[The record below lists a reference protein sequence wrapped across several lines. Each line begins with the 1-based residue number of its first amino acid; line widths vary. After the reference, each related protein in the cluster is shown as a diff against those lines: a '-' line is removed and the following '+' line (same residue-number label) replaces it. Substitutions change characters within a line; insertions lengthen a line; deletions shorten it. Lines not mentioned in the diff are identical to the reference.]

1 LTLDTL
7 SLMSKKRVC
16 VAAVQFAVTEDVAAN
31 LATCLRMI
39 DRAAEHRPEVMV
51 LPEFINHIAWYAD
64 AEHCY
69 RVAVDLDGD
78 FLAAIA
84 AKAREHHCFIKVNVT
99 LRRANGKVTGTNVLF
114 GPDGA
119 RLAVNDKQIL
129 MGNENNFLERATEN
143 GPITLTP
150 LGAVGMY
157 ACMDGVINEVTRGL
171 AVRGAQLLLNSL
183 NSFAHDEASLHIPVR
198 AAENKVFVVAANK
211 VGPLVPP
218 RLTEA
223 VAARLKIAPHYL
235 EGAGESQIVAPDGTV
250 LAKGPRTGEAVV
262 VAEIDIAQAANKLRP
277 DGTDILATRRPEL
290 YGPIAQPPANLE
302 RKAGA
307 ATMNAAVYQ
316 PIADGPE
323 AVEEVAE
330 AMAEAARAGVQLVV
344 LPELFH
350 LAGGRVETP
359 ADAVAQSRRMVATLQ
374 AALHAAAAEC
384 GLITTIAD
392 GAAGGFQHLGVL
404 ITRRG
409 IVHRQ
414 PQLHRAGRHPW
425 ITSLGDRLLFTDVE
439 WGRLAIVVGNDS
451 IYPETFRLA
460 TLQNVEVVA
469 VPTTLLERW
478 EMATGLLERAAE
490 NRMNLVAASRPSEA
504 GTSAVIAISPDFTLW
519 TEWQRPFEGDI
530 NYPQVTRASALPG
543 LTRADLHPAAA
554 ANRTISQKTNLV
566 EGRPWQLA
574 GPIASNQ

>member
-1 LTLDTL
+1 
-7 SLMSKKRVC
+7 
-16 VAAVQFAVTEDVAAN
+16 
-31 LATCLRMI
+31 
-39 DRAAEHRPEVMV
+39 
-51 LPEFINHIAWYAD
+51 
-64 AEHCY
+64 
-69 RVAVDLDGD
+69 
-78 FLAAIA
+78 
-84 AKAREHHCFIKVNVT
+84 
-99 LRRANGKVTGTNVLF
+99 
-114 GPDGA
+114 
-119 RLAVNDKQIL
+119 

-171 AVRGAQLLLNSL
+171 ALRGGQVLLNSL

-218 RLTEA
+218 HLTEA

-250 LAKGPRTGEAVV
+250 LAKGPRIGEAVV
-262 VAEIDIAQAANKLRP
+262 VAEIDIAQAENKLRP
-277 DGTDILATRRPEL
+277 DGTDILATRRPEV
-290 YGPIAQPPANLE
+290 YGPIAQPPANGE
-302 RKAGA
+302 RRVGA
-307 ATMNAAVYQ
+307 ATVSAAVYQ
-316 PIADGPE
+316 PKADGPE

-330 AMAEAARAGVQLVV
+330 AVADAARAGVRLIV

-350 LAGGRVETP
+350 IAGGRVG
-359 ADAVAQSRRMVATLQ
+359 DANEAVTQSQRMVATLHT
-374 AALHAAAAEC
+374 ALRSAAAGC
-384 GLITTIAD
+384 GVITSIVD
-392 GAAGGFQHLGVL
+392 RAAGGLQHLGIL
-404 ITRRG
+404 ITRDG
-409 IVHRQ
+409 VVHRQ

-425 ITSLGDRLLFTDVE
+425 VESLGDHLRYADVE

-460 TLQNVEVVA
+460 TLQNVEVVG

-490 NRMNLVAASRPSEA
+490 NRMNLVAASRPSAA

-530 NYPQVTRASALPG
+530 NYPQVTRATLQPG

-566 EGRPWQLA
+566 EGRPWHLSDA
-574 GPIASNQ
+574 ITNYDWLFA